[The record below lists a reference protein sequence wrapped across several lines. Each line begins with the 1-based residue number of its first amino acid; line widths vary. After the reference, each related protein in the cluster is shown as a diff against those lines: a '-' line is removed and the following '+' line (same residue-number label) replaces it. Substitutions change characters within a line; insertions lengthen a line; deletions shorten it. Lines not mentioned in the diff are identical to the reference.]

1 MGPVIE
7 SALSASTDPAM
18 PILSQLTFYPIKSC
32 AGISLSSATLTGAG
46 LMHEHV
52 YDREWMLV
60 DDDNNFLTQREHPRM
75 ALITPRLRSETLELR
90 APGMLRLDLTLD
102 LPDPDTAPRRTVK
115 LWQHTLDAYD
125 GDSVTRQWFSQF
137 LGVSCQLVRF
147 HPEAHHPVNPARTGG
162 KDIGTLFSDGYPL
175 LLIGQASL
183 DDLNRRL
190 AAQGRA
196 ALPMDR
202 FRPNLVIAGAEA
214 HDEDHAAHLAI
225 GNAEIRPVKPCPRCP
240 IPSIDQQTGMPGP
253 DPLDVLRTYRAG
265 VGGIGGIG
273 FGMNC
278 IVTRGE
284 GETLRIG
291 QEVALE
297 LAFQG

>member
-1 MGPVIE
+1 
-7 SALSASTDPAM
+7 M
-18 PILSQLTFYPIKSC
+18 PIISQLIFYPIKSC
-32 AGISLSSATLTGAG
+32 AGIQLSSATLTGAG
-46 LMHEHV
+46 LMHEHI

-60 DDDNNFLTQREHPRM
+60 DDDGNFLSQREYPKM
-75 ALITPRLRSETLELR
+75 ALITPRLKSETMELR
-90 APGMLRLDLTLD
+90 APGMLRLDITLD
-102 LPDPDTAPRRTVK
+102 LPDPATAPTRSVK

-147 HPEAHHPVNPARTGG
+147 HPEAHHPVNPARTAGR
-162 KDIGTLFSDGYPL
+162 DIGTLFSDGYPL

-202 FRPNLVIAGAEA
+202 FRPNLVIADAEA
-214 HDEDHAAHLAI
+214 HDEDHAASLTA
-225 GNAEIRPVKPCPRCP
+225 GNAQIRPVKPCPRCP
-240 IPSIDQQTGMPGP
+240 IPSIDQQTGLPGP
-253 DPLDVLRTYRAG
+253 DPLDVLRTYRDGA
-265 VGGIGGIG
+265 GGISGIA

-278 IVTRGE
+278 IVARGE
-284 GETLRIG
+284 GEVLRIG

-297 LAFQG
+297 LAF

>member
-1 MGPVIE
+1 
-7 SALSASTDPAM
+7 M

-102 LPDPDTAPRRTVK
+102 LPDPDTASRRTVK

>member
-1 MGPVIE
+1 
-7 SALSASTDPAM
+7 M
-18 PILSQLTFYPIKSC
+18 PLLSQLVFYPIKSC
-32 AGISLSSATLTGAG
+32 AGIQLTSATLTGAG
-46 LMHEHV
+46 LMHEQI

-60 DDDNNFLTQREHPRM
+60 DDEGNFLTQREYPKM
-75 ALITPRLRSETLELR
+75 ALITPRLRSETMELR
-90 APGMLRLDLTLD
+90 APGMLRLEVNLD
-102 LPDPDTAPRRTVK
+102 LPVPEAAPTRAVR
-115 LWQHTLDAYD
+115 LWQHTFAAYD
-125 GDSVTRQWFSQF
+125 GDSVTRQWFSQY

-147 HPEAHHPVNPARTGG
+147 HPEAFHPVNPARTGG

-190 AAQGRA
+190 VAQGRA

-214 HDEDHAAHLAI
+214 HDEDHAARLTTGGAAI
-225 GNAEIRPVKPCPRCP
+225 SPVKPCPRCP
-240 IPSIDQQTGMPGP
+240 IPSIDQQTGLPGP

-265 VGGIGGIG
+265 VGGISGIG

-278 IVTRGE
+278 IVTQGE
-284 GETLRIG
+284 GEVLRIG
-291 QEVALE
+291 QQVELE
-297 LAFQG
+297 LAF

>member
-1 MGPVIE
+1 
-7 SALSASTDPAM
+7 M

-32 AGISLSSATLTGAG
+32 AGVSLSSATLTGAG
-46 LMHEHV
+46 LMYEHV

-265 VGGIGGIG
+265 VGGIG

>member
-1 MGPVIE
+1 
-7 SALSASTDPAM
+7 M

-196 ALPMDR
+196 APRLAASKPSAPLPANR
-202 FRPNLVIAGAEA
+202 SRQRTWPQVWSS
-214 HDEDHAAHLAI
+214 
-225 GNAEIRPVKPCPRCP
+225 RC
-240 IPSIDQQTGMPGP
+240 SSQLNT
-253 DPLDVLRTYRAG
+253 VSRTRSG
-265 VGGIGGIG
+265 VGRSPSASSTGSGVR
-273 FGMNC
+273 FH
-278 IVTRGE
+278 
-284 GETLRIG
+284 
-291 QEVALE
+291 
-297 LAFQG
+297 